1 MKNVIL
7 LLFLLTHT
15 LVFSQDKLPKYYING
30 NDTLGITISMSQL
43 KRIKNDLQLKSFFET
58 MAISCDCTMN
68 KMVEVVDD
76 YERTLGTYRVSLKR
90 ADSSSTNN
98 LNLLNTCLDSR
109 KEEERLKNI
118 CEKQSLSKD
127 TIISN
132 NNKQINNLKLEK
144 AIGWWGAGGFFVTTL
159 VLSII
164 LALH

>member
-1 MKNVIL
+1 MRSLFI
-7 LLFLLTHT
+7 LLFLILPYF
-15 LVFSQDKLPKYYING
+15 VFSQDKLPKYYING
-30 NDTLGITISMSQL
+30 KDTLGITISMSQL

-68 KMVEVVDD
+68 KMVVVVDD

-98 LNLLNTCLDSR
+98 LNLLNTCLDSK
-109 KEEERLKNI
+109 KEEERLKFL
-118 CEKQSLSKD
+118 CEKQSASKD

-144 AIGWWGAGGFFVTTL
+144 AVAWWGTGGLLVTTL